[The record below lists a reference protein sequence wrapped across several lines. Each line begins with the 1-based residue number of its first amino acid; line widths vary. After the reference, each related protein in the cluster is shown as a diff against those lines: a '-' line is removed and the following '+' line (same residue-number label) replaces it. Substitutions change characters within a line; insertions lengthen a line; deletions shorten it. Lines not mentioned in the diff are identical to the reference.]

1 MSKNST
7 AAWNRYTTE
16 ESAVLGYQFSSYS
29 SPSGC
34 LLQCQPIFTSILRN
48 LLLSDIIE
56 SIYSQKKLPKALTEN
71 EHGKE
76 KNSRYN
82 NDSFTKETLH

>member
-7 AAWNRYTTE
+7 AAWNRYTVE
-16 ESAVLGYQFSSYS
+16 ESALLGYQSVF
-29 SPSGC
+29 
-34 LLQCQPIFTSILRN
+34 L
-48 LLLSDIIE
+48 LLLSIRNACSNVSLFHKHFEE
-56 SIYSQKKLPKALTEN
+56 SSSLRYLGIYSQTKLSTALTEN
-71 EHGKE
+71 EHG